1 MVRVAGAFSRSAK
14 GLYRPYQI
22 YRSAAGKSLVAKQPP
37 LAGKSVE
44 TSQEAMLRLM
54 PQIIAIAM
62 TAESAA
68 EVVPP
73 AHPRGSER
81 PRGRGRTSGR
91 GSRGPRR
98 S

>member
-22 YRSAAGKSLVAKQPP
+22 YRSAAGKSLVAKQPQ
-37 LAGKSVE
+37 LARKSVKM
-44 TSQEAMLRLM
+44 SQEAMLRLM
-54 PQIIAIAM
+54 PQIIAM